1 MKTDRYKIIKHIFFS
16 SLLLMS
22 LAGCGV
28 EWFPPLPEFVTIST
42 TTLPNATVNT
52 AYSQT
57 LRPYG
62 GKAPYIWSITSGTLP
77 AGLTLSSD
85 GVISGTPTT
94 AGTSNFNIQVSDSST
109 PVTSDTQDFTIQVI
123 AAVSVITVT
132 PGQSVTM
139 FSGQSVKVP
148 AGAIITFN
156 ADTVPVLGDNNTYYT
171 YAGAIVFVPITA
183 TGTADNLVIA
193 Q

>member
-1 MKTDRYKIIKHIFFS
+1 MKMDRFNIIKRIFFS
-16 SLLLMS
+16 SLLFMS

-42 TTLPNATVNT
+42 TTLPNATVNI

-57 LRPYG
+57 LSPYG
-62 GKAPYIWSITSGTLP
+62 GKAPYTWSITSGTLP
-77 AGLTLSSD
+77 AGLTLSVD

-94 AGTSNFNIQVSDSST
+94 AGTSNFTIQVSDSST

-123 AAVSVITVT
+123 AAVTPITIT

-148 AGAIITFN
+148 AGAIITLN
-156 ADTVPVLGDNNTYYT
+156 AETVVVFGNNNTYNT
-171 YAGAIVFVPITA
+171 LAGAIVFVPITA